1 MGVIQSSINQA
12 AQIGAA
18 IYKQTPKYQ
27 KKVSEAQK
35 IKESKNASE
44 KGKQAYDASK
54 APNISKEQ
62 SEYAQEVAQEYY
74 EQAFKTNPNAENLQ
88 NIVFNKSSKVISSAA
103 NNRAAEAV
111 KFEANRMYE
120 LYNRFNMYEPSGIS
134 KVENPRSWYSINY
147 PGDKHIKGG
156 K

>member
-18 IYKQTPKYQ
+18 IYTQTPKYQ
-27 KKVSEAQK
+27 KKVAEAQK
-35 IKESKNASE
+35 IKESENASE
-44 KGKQAYDASK
+44 KGKQAEAASK

-62 SEYAQEVAQEYY
+62 SEYAQKVAQESYAK
-74 EQAFKTNPNAENLQ
+74 AFDINPTPENLQ
-88 NIVFNKSSKVISSAA
+88 KIAFDTKSKVIGSAA
-103 NNRAAEAV
+103 NSRAAEAV
-111 KFEANRMYE
+111 KFEANQMYE
-120 LYNRFNMYEPSGIS
+120 LYNKFNMYDPSGIS
-134 KVENPRSWYSINY
+134 KVKNPKSWYSINY